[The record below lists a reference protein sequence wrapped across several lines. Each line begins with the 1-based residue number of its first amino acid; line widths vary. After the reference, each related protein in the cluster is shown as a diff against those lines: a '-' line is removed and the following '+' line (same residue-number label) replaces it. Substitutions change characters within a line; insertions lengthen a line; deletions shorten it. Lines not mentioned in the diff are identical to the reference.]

1 LDFTVGT
8 NVSGRTEP
16 VTSGFVGHENMPR
29 RNELAGAVRRRTARA
44 ATLTLL
50 ASLALTAWPEL
61 KPADLT
67 NLSIEDLMN
76 IQVTSVSKTEQ
87 TLSRA
92 ASAIFVITPDAI
104 LRSGATNI
112 PDLLRMVPGLDVAQ
126 INANTWAVSVRGFNA
141 RFSNELL
148 VLMDGRTV
156 YTPTFG
162 GVFWDVLDL
171 PLGNVE
177 KIEVIRGPGGSIW
190 GANAV
195 NGVINII
202 TRKTSETH
210 GGLLVAGDGNVDQ
223 GFGTIQYGGR
233 AGKSTDY
240 RVYTKYL
247 NQGQFPSPIGADG
260 ADGWRM
266 LRGGFRSDSVL
277 SSQDTLMFQGDL
289 YSAREGTPT
298 SEFVLIPAPA
308 SENVELLVNVSGGFL
323 QGVWSHKL
331 SPHSETSLQLSYD
344 VYQRNDQLREGR
356 KTFDL
361 DFQHN
366 FSRWTRQNIVWGLTY
381 RYSASQSDGILG
393 ISLVPADLSTQLF
406 SSFIQDEIAI
416 VPDRLFLTVG
426 AKLEH
431 NYYTGFGAMPSAR
444 VVWIPAQRRTLWAAI
459 SKTERTPAETD
470 AALRAPAGEF
480 PGPGGI
486 PGLLT
491 LFGNPH
497 IDNEESVDYE
507 MGYRTMVSQQF
518 SIDFTAYYNDYSHQ
532 ETSEPSTPFLV
543 NTPSPHLVLPLV
555 FENLMHGETHGM
567 EIAVNWKAA
576 DRWTLS
582 PGYAFEQIHMH
593 LAPTS
598 QDTTSVSGAQGSSPF
613 NAAQLRSH
621 LALARGLVWDT
632 SAYFVGRLTDPRE
645 PSYIMLDTG
654 LSWALGER
662 IGLSLVGQN
671 LLKARH
677 EEFVDSTGSTMTTLI
692 QRGIYAKL
700 EWRFE

>member
-1 LDFTVGT
+1 V
-8 NVSGRTEP
+8 
-16 VTSGFVGHENMPR
+16 
-29 RNELAGAVRRRTARA
+29 
-44 ATLTLL
+44 
-50 ASLALTAWPEL
+50 
-61 KPADLT
+61 
-67 NLSIEDLMN
+67 
-76 IQVTSVSKTEQ
+76 
-87 TLSRA
+87 
-92 ASAIFVITPDAI
+92 FVITADAI
-104 LRSGATNI
+104 RRSGATNI
-112 PDLLRMVPGLDVAQ
+112 PDLLRMVPGVDVAR

-141 RFSNELL
+141 RFSSELL

-177 KIEVIRGPGGSIW
+177 RIEVIRGPGGSIW

-202 TRKTSETH
+202 TRKASETH
-210 GGLLVAGDGNVDQ
+210 GGLLVAGDGNVEQ

-233 AGKSTDY
+233 VGKNTDY

-289 YSAREGTPT
+289 YSTREGTPT
-298 SEFVLIPAPA
+298 SEFVLIPVPA

-366 FSRWTRQNIVWGLTY
+366 FSGWTRQNIVWGLTY
-381 RYSASQSDGILG
+381 RYSASRSDGILG

-431 NYYTGFGAMPSAR
+431 NYYTGFGAMPNAR
-444 VVWIPAQRRTLWAAI
+444 VVWIPTQRRTLWAAI
-459 SKTERTPAETD
+459 SKTERTPAEID
-470 AALRAPAGEF
+470 AALRATFGVI

-486 PGLLT
+486 PALLT
-491 LFGNPH
+491 LFGNPQ
-497 IDNEESVDYE
+497 IDNEESTVYE
-507 MGYRTMVSQQF
+507 LGYRTMVSQQL
-518 SIDFTAYYNDYSHQ
+518 SIDFSTYYNNNSRQ
-532 ETSEPSTPFLV
+532 QTKEPFTPFFV
-543 NTPSPHLVLPLV
+543 DAPSPHLVIPLISG
-555 FENLMHGETHGM
+555 NLMHGEVHGM
-567 EIAVNWKAA
+567 EIGMNWKANR
-576 DRWTLS
+576 RWTLS
-582 PGYAFEQIHMH
+582 SGYAFEQIHMH

-598 QDTTSVSGAQGSSPF
+598 RDTNSVSQAQGSTPV

-621 LALARGLVWDT
+621 FVLAPGLTWDT
-632 SAYFVGRLTDPRE
+632 SGYFVGRLTDPRV
-645 PSYIMLDTG
+645 PSYTRVDTG
-654 LSWALGER
+654 LSWEIGER

-671 LLKARH
+671 LLRDQQ
-677 EEFVDSTGSTMTTLI
+677 EEFVDFTGGSRTTLI
-692 QRGIYAKL
+692 KRGAYAKV
-700 EWRFE
+700 EWRF